1 MSLRNPFAPSL
12 SSWCRSWASTPS
24 SRRRSPLMCRLQS
37 CETSWP
43 LISMAC
49 QQVRPGSWAP
59 VQSAYWRGLYKSY
72 DSLWTWSASFG
83 FYFEYQKCRVQ
94 VVFFTICPNNKVDKL
109 KRLPNLWQQ
118 LESLIWKNKHLDQNP
133 NKIQIPNINLQE
145 DEGFLSSKWGYNLLM
160 KCPIG
165 TDGHITWSRSYTK
178 RTEPNWDIR
187 VKLKEPVVVVCHSFI
202 PWRSTPQSTS
212 KLVESSD
219 SHHTLQPQLHLVTAA
234 CPGEIETVVRPTSHL
249 LPRNAQV
256 RRAAVWDHQFLSNQI
271 FHLPSNRRAN
281 NHFEQRYDFRYDVIS
296 N

>member
-12 SSWCRSWASTPS
+12 SSWCRFWASTPS

-59 VQSAYWRGLYKSY
+59 VQSAYWRGLDKSY

-118 LESLIWKNKHLDQNP
+118 IGSLIWKNKHLDQNL
-133 NKIQIPNINLQE
+133 NKIQIPNANLQE
-145 DEGFLSSKWGYNLLM
+145 DEGFLSSQWGYNLLM
-160 KCPIG
+160 KCPLG
-165 TDGHITWSRSYTK
+165 TDGHITWNRSYTK

-187 VKLKEPVVVVCHSFI
+187 VKLKEPDYHFI
-202 PWRSTPQSTS
+202 FSIKYWSWYVTHLYRGGQPPNPHLNLLNLWIHIIPCSPNG
-212 KLVESSD
+212 
-219 SHHTLQPQLHLVTAA
+219 TLWLPPALARLKQL
-234 CPGEIETVVRPTSHL
+234 
-249 LPRNAQV
+249 
-256 RRAAVWDHQFLSNQI
+256 
-271 FHLPSNRRAN
+271 
-281 NHFEQRYDFRYDVIS
+281 
-296 N
+296 

>member
-12 SSWCRSWASTPS
+12 SSWCRFWASTPS

-59 VQSAYWRGLYKSY
+59 VQSAYCRGLYKSY

-83 FYFEYQKCRVQ
+83 FCFEYQKCRVQ
-94 VVFFTICPNNKVDKL
+94 VVFLYHLPKQQSWQTQKAPKPVTTTWISDLKKQQKL
-109 KRLPNLWQQ
+109 
-118 LESLIWKNKHLDQNP
+118 LDQNP

-165 TDGHITWSRSYTK
+165 TDGHITCSQSYTK

-187 VKLKEPVVVVCHSFI
+187 VKLKEPVIVVCHSFI
-202 PWRSTPQSTS
+202 PWRSTSQSTS
-212 KLVESSD
+212 KLVESLD
-219 SHHTLQPQLHLVTAA
+219 SHHTLHPQTAP
-234 CPGEIETVVRPTSHL
+234 CDCR
-249 LPRNAQV
+249 LPWRDWNSCKANIAPV
-256 RRAAVWDHQFLSNQI
+256 AASQEGSSLGPQI
-271 FHLPSNRRAN
+271 SL
-281 NHFEQRYDFRYDVIS
+281 
-296 N
+296 